1 MKATFIQS
9 LDDVDAAA
17 WNALVPAGNPFLAH
31 EFLAAME
38 HSGSV
43 GVESGWAP
51 SHVLAHDDH
60 GALVG
65 ALPLYEKAHSWG
77 EFVFDF
83 AWAQAFHRSGLHYY
97 PKLVSAIPFTPATG
111 PRLMA
116 AGQRRD
122 VMDFLV
128 EASIAQAREHG
139 LSSLHL
145 LFGDDDTLAS
155 AGRHGL
161 MPRLDCQFHWTNE
174 GYADF
179 DAFLATFRSARR
191 KKLKR
196 ERRRVKECGI
206 GFRWINGDALTDDLL
221 DRIYPFYERTFL
233 MRGNS
238 PYLNRAFFEEIRE
251 TMPEALA
258 IALAEIR
265 GEAVATAICF
275 QGADVLYGRYWGAG
289 ADYHSL
295 HFETCFYQGIEYAIR
310 HELDRFEPG
319 AQGEHKLRRGFRPT
333 RTYSTHWVG
342 HPEFGR
348 AIDDYLRRERNA
360 VEAYIE
366 DADAE
371 LPFRRPDFALT

>member
-1 MKATFIQS
+1 MKATVIAS

-17 WNALVPAGNPFLAH
+17 WNSLVPAGNPFLAH
-31 EFLAAME
+31 GFLAAME

-43 GVESGWAP
+43 CVESGWGP
-51 SHVLAHDDH
+51 SHVLAHDDA
-60 GALVG
+60 GVLVG
-65 ALPLYEKAHSWG
+65 ALPLYEKSHSWG

-97 PKLVSAIPFTPATG
+97 PKLVSAIPFTPASG
-111 PRLMA
+111 PRLLA
-116 AGQRRD
+116 ADRRQD
-122 VMDFLV
+122 VRDFLL
-128 EASIAQAREHG
+128 EAVLELARERE

-155 AGRHGL
+155 AARHGL

-174 GYADF
+174 EYADF

-196 ERRRVKECGI
+196 ERRRVAESGI
-206 GFRWINGDALTDDLL
+206 TFRWLTGEALTDKLL

-251 TMPEALA
+251 TMPEALVFV
-258 IALAEIR
+258 LAEAV
-265 GEAVATAICF
+265 GEPVATAICF
-275 QGADVLYGRYWGAG
+275 QGTDVLYGRYWGAE

-295 HFETCFYQGIEYAIR
+295 HFETCFYQGIDYAIR
-310 HELDRFEPG
+310 HGLSRFEPG

-333 RTYSTHWVG
+333 RTYSSHWVA

-348 AIDDYLRRERNA
+348 AIDDYLRRERGA

-366 DADAE
+366 DADSA
-371 LPFRRPDFALT
+371 LPFRRPDFELT

>member
-1 MKATFIQS
+1 MS

-31 EFLAAME
+31 GFLAAME

-43 GVESGWAP
+43 SVESGWGP
-51 SHVLAHDDH
+51 THVLAHDDS
-60 GALVG
+60 GTLVG

-83 AWAQAFHRSGLHYY
+83 AWAQAFHRSGLDYY

-116 AGQRRD
+116 ADGRPD
-122 VMDFLV
+122 VGDFLL
-128 EASIAQAREHG
+128 EAAIERAREGG

-145 LFGDDDTLAS
+145 LFGDDDTQAS

-196 ERRRVKECGI
+196 ERRRVAESGI
-206 GFRWINGDALTDDLL
+206 TFRWLTGDELTDELL
-221 DRIYPFYERTFL
+221 DRIYPFYERTFH

-238 PYLNRAFFEEIRE
+238 PYLNRGFFEELRE
-251 TMPEALA
+251 TMPETLA
-258 IALAEIR
+258 IVLAEAG
-265 GEAVATAICF
+265 GEPVATAICF
-275 QGADVLYGRYWGAG
+275 QGDDVLYGRYWGAG

-295 HFETCFYQGIEYAIR
+295 HFETCFYQGIDYAIR
-310 HELDRFEPG
+310 HGLARFEPG

-333 RTYSTHWVG
+333 RTYSCHWVA

-348 AIDDYLRRERNA
+348 AIDNYLRRERSA
-360 VEAYIE
+360 VEAYME
-366 DADAE
+366 DADGE
-371 LPFRRPDFALT
+371 LPFRRHDLELR